1 MSEASMSAAIDEAVA
16 PEDIS
21 SQSAEPSAGGRASEE
36 VKQGE
41 ASGASGASGASAAIE
56 VEVVAS
62 APKRKRAPTATPRKK
77 KKDVLVEVEPATP
90 RHSVDITDPLFFP
103 RLNVVHRKMQQD
115 ARRSK
120 LSSLPIV

>member
-1 MSEASMSAAIDEAVA
+1 MSEAKQTIDEAVA

-21 SQSAEPSAGGRASEE
+21 SQSAEPSAGGCASEE

-41 ASGASGASGASAAIE
+41 ANGAIE
-56 VEVVAS
+56 VEVAAS

-77 KKDVLVEVEPATP
+77 KDVVPARGNEVVEPATP
-90 RHSVDITDPLFFP
+90 RHSVDIADPLFFP

>member
-1 MSEASMSAAIDEAVA
+1 MSEAKQTIDDAVA

-21 SQSAEPSAGGRASEE
+21 SHSAEPSAGGCASEE

-41 ASGASGASGASAAIE
+41 AIE
-56 VEVVAS
+56 AGKAGEANAVS

-77 KKDVLVEVEPATP
+77 KKVDSPVVEPPTP
-90 RHSVDITDPLFFP
+90 RHSVDIADPLFFP

>member
-1 MSEASMSAAIDEAVA
+1 MQTIDEAVA

-21 SQSAEPSAGGRASEE
+21 SQSAEPSAGAREKQATPRE
-36 VKQGE
+36 KQGDAPRE
-41 ASGASGASGASAAIE
+41 AGGAIE
-56 VEVVAS
+56 VEVAAS

>member
-1 MSEASMSAAIDEAVA
+1 MQTIDEAVA

-21 SQSAEPSAGGRASEE
+21 SQSASAGGCASEE

-41 ASGASGASGASAAIE
+41 ASEAIE
-56 VEVVAS
+56 AGKAGEVEPAVS
-62 APKRKRAPTATPRKK
+62 APKRKRAPTATQRKK
-77 KKDVLVEVEPATP
+77 KVVNEVVEPATP
-90 RHSVDITDPLFFP
+90 RHSVDIADPLFFP

>member
-1 MSEASMSAAIDEAVA
+1 MSEAKQTIDEAVA

-21 SQSAEPSAGGRASEE
+21 SQSAPAGGRASEE
-36 VKQGE
+36 VKQG
-41 ASGASGASGASAAIE
+41 GASEAGE
-56 VEVVAS
+56 VEVAAS

-77 KKDVLVEVEPATP
+77 KVVSPLVEPATP

-103 RLNVVHRKMQQD
+103 ALNMVHRKMQQD

>member
-1 MSEASMSAAIDEAVA
+1 MQTIDEAVA
-16 PEDIS
+16 PEEKKIS
-21 SQSAEPSAGGRASEE
+21 SQSAAPSAGGRASEE
-36 VKQGE
+36 LKQGVSAGE
-41 ASGASGASGASAAIE
+41 AGEAGEA
-56 VEVVAS
+56 EVVAS

-77 KKDVLVEVEPATP
+77 KVVSPVVEPATP
-90 RHSVDITDPLFFP
+90 RHSVDIADPLFFP

>member
-1 MSEASMSAAIDEAVA
+1 MSEAKQTIDDAVA

-21 SQSAEPSAGGRASEE
+21 SHSAEPSAGGCAKHAEHA
-36 VKQGE
+36 KQGE
-41 ASGASGASGASAAIE
+41 ACEASGAIE
-56 VEVVAS
+56 VEVAAS

>member
-1 MSEASMSAAIDEAVA
+1 MSEAKQTIDEAVA

-21 SQSAEPSAGGRASEE
+21 SQSAEPSAGGCAKQAEHA
-36 VKQGE
+36 KQGE
-41 ASGASGASGASAAIE
+41 AIE
-56 VEVVAS
+56 AGKAGEANAVS

>member
-1 MSEASMSAAIDEAVA
+1 MSEVKQTIDEAVA

-21 SQSAEPSAGGRASEE
+21 SHSAEPSAGGCAKQAEHA
-36 VKQGE
+36 KQGE
-41 ASGASGASGASAAIE
+41 ACEVSEASEADTT
-56 VEVVAS
+56 AS

-77 KKDVLVEVEPATP
+77 KKDDSPVVEPATP
-90 RHSVDITDPLFFP
+90 RHSVDIADPLFFP